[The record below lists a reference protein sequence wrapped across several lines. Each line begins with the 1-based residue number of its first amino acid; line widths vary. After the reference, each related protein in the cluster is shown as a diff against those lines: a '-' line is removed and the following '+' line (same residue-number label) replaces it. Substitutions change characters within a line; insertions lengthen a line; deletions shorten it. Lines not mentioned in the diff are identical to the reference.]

1 MLASRI
7 SKNSALCVDGCDF
20 DGRRWRRSV
29 LVEQSFFDRTL
40 SRIEM
45 NNFIAQR
52 RSGYVKQMQTS
63 ATEANGPER
72 YEALDYGKGSA

>member
-1 MLASRI
+1 MAEGGGKVFSL
-7 SKNSALCVDGCDF
+7 NNPFLTEHF
-20 DGRRWRRSV
+20 HV
-29 LVEQSFFDRTL
+29 L
-40 SRIEM
+40 

-52 RSGYVKQMQTS
+52 RSGYVKQMQTT